1 MRSGASLLK
10 LLQVRKQIYG
20 EVRFESKQP
29 DSGAFTLTHYSK
41 PVPKY
46 SVLSPVHICWMNTF
60 EKWYVDM

>member
-29 DSGAFTLTHYSK
+29 DSGAFTLTDYSK

-46 SVLSPVHICWMNTF
+46 FVLSPVHIC
-60 EKWYVDM
+60 